1 MITLR
6 DAYCRHYD
14 CPPEEFEKDL
24 LLACMNSQSA
34 FFAKWI
40 LRFRPDFFAT
50 ECSRL
55 RSAGNVTDP
64 RYVYDYAA
72 EFSDPRRGGG
82 WVRERFGIRPKGR
95 TLIAIALEVMAAQ
108 GGPTSPPPAQTGSAT

>member
-1 MITLR
+1 MTTFR
-6 DAYCRHYD
+6 DAYCRHFE
-14 CPPEEFEKDL
+14 CPSEEFEQDL
-24 LLACMNSQSA
+24 LLACMSSQSV

-55 RSAGNVTDP
+55 RSAGNMTDP
-64 RYVYDYAA
+64 RFVYDFAA

-82 WVRERFGIRPKGR
+82 WVRERLGIRPRGR
-95 TLIAIALEVMAAQ
+95 ALIAIALEVMAAP
-108 GGPTSPPPAQTGSAT
+108 GGGTTPPESAPPSR

>member
-1 MITLR
+1 MTTFR
-6 DAYCRHYD
+6 DAYCRHFE
-14 CPPEEFEKDL
+14 CPSEEFEQDL
-24 LLACMNSQSA
+24 LLACMSSQSV

-55 RSAGNVTDP
+55 RSAGNMTDP
-64 RYVYDYAA
+64 RFVYDFAA

-82 WVRERFGIRPKGR
+82 WVRERFGIRPRGR
-95 TLIAIALEVMAAQ
+95 ALIAIALEVMAAP
-108 GGPTSPPPAQTGSAT
+108 GADTPPPASAAPSR

>member
-6 DAYCRHYD
+6 DAYCRQYD
-14 CPPEEFEKDL
+14 CPLEEFEQDL
-24 LLACMNSQSA
+24 LLACMSSQSA
-34 FFAKWI
+34 FFARWI

-64 RYVYDYAA
+64 RFVYDYAA

-95 TLIAIALEVMAAQ
+95 ALISIALEVMAAQ
-108 GGPTSPPPAQTGSAT
+108 GGTPPPSAPPGTVP